1 MNEQGELFG
10 SERIE
15 QTVRGLDVKTLSAE
29 AILRSV
35 TQSVQGYVGTAA
47 QHDDMTMVVV
57 KVL

>member
-1 MNEQGELFG
+1 
-10 SERIE
+10 
-15 QTVRGLDVKTLSAE
+15 LDVKTLSAE